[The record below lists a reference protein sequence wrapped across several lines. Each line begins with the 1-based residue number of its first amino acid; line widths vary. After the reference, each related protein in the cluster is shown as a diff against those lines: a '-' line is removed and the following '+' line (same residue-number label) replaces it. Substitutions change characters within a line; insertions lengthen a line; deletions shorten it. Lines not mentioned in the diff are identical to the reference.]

1 MAKKG
6 LDAYERSNNYFLD
19 AAPSYLVAYAT
30 LVKISRAGDYF
41 CGGSTSSH
49 SEQRS
54 KTRESRWYCKT
65 MWESRKSPVFYRNTI
80 IPWMGNHILKGCN
93 VNELSG
99 RISE

>member
-1 MAKKG
+1 MRYLLAG
-6 LDAYERSNNYFLD
+6 LGGERSNNYFLD

-54 KTRESRWYCKT
+54 KTRESRWYCKE
-65 MWESRKSPVFYRNTI
+65 MRESRKSPTVFCED
-80 IPWMGNHILKGCN
+80 MKG
-93 VNELSG
+93 
-99 RISE
+99 